1 VTEKENFNSNASKR
15 PEGMHYRT
23 AVHVTCAVEQFSENP
38 PTEPRIE
45 KRTIVRSH
53 RSHPIRET

>member
-1 VTEKENFNSNASKR
+1 MTEKENFNSNASKR

-23 AVHVTCAVEQFSENP
+23 AVHVEQFSENP

-53 RSHPIRET
+53 RSPPAHPIRET